1 MRGIRVHVPGPLAS
15 GATIALPPQAGAHV
29 ARVLRLV
36 VGDELTLFDGRGGE
50 WQARITGVRGKAV
63 EATVGAHLAV
73 ERESPLQVTLLQALA
88 RGEKMDWVLQ
98 KATELGV
105 ARIVPVATERSVVQ
119 LDGERA
125 DRRIAH
131 WQGVVAAACEQ
142 CGRNRLPEILPP
154 ARLEAACAASAAT
167 LKLLLAPGATA
178 SLAAVA
184 ASATRAANGLALLI
198 GPEGGLADAEQ
209 AVAMRAGF
217 QPVSFGPRVLRTE
230 TASIAALGL
239 LQGLAGD
246 LGGSPT
252 GVVAAG

>member
-105 ARIVPVATERSVVQ
+105 HALAPVVTERTEVK
-119 LDGERA
+119 LDGKEYLIVRQSDILA
-125 DRRIAH
+125 
-131 WQGVVAAACEQ
+131 VVE
-142 CGRNRLPEILPP
+142 
-154 ARLEAACAASAAT
+154 
-167 LKLLLAPGATA
+167 
-178 SLAAVA
+178 
-184 ASATRAANGLALLI
+184 
-198 GPEGGLADAEQ
+198 
-209 AVAMRAGF
+209 
-217 QPVSFGPRVLRTE
+217 
-230 TASIAALGL
+230 
-239 LQGLAGD
+239 
-246 LGGSPT
+246 
-252 GVVAAG
+252 